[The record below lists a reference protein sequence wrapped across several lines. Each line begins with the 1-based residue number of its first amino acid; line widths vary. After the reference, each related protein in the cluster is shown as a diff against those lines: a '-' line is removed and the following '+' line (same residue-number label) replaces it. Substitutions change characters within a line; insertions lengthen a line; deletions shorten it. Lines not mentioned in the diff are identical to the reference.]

1 MASSSKWTRAR
12 QWAGRPVAVPLRDAA
27 ELLHVDLEAIQAA
40 AAALQPF
47 VAADGTPNWSLR
59 APAAKLTVASNGRS
73 RTDDAAEPPGPA
85 RTPRA
90 STGRS
95 ASAPSPAR

>member
-12 QWAGRPVAVPLRDAA
+12 QWAGRPVAVTLRDAA

-40 AAALQPF
+40 AAALQPL

-59 APAAKLTVASNGRS
+59 APAAKLSHERPQPYRRRS
-73 RTDDAAEPPGPA
+73 RASWTRTDA
-85 RTPRA
+85 
-90 STGRS
+90 
-95 ASAPSPAR
+95 